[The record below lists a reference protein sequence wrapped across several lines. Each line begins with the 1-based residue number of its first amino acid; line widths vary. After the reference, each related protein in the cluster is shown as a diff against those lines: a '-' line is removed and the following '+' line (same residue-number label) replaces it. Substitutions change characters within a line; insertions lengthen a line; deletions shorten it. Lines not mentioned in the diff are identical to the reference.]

1 MIYKNGYK
9 VVYEIAAD
17 GKRTFYATKSNAYP
31 PRDEAGKIIE
41 NEENVQLASFNDED
55 FRGKTIYEYKGQFYV
70 SKEALP
76 AYKEDGTPADDMIT
90 GFEALFVEKPADTEE
105 LTDTVEDDGSSDSE
119 ATTKEEEP
127 TDTEEPTEE

>member
-41 NEENVQLASFNDED
+41 NEENIQLASFNDED

-70 SKEALP
+70 SKDTLP

-90 GFEALFVEKPADTEE
+90 GFEALFVEKSDNTEE
-105 LTDTVEDDGSSDSE
+105 PTAVVEDDDSSESE
-119 ATTKEEEP
+119 ATTEEEEP
-127 TDTEEPTEE
+127 TDTEPTEEE

>member
-41 NEENVQLASFNDED
+41 NEENIQLASFNDED

-70 SKEALP
+70 SKDALP

-90 GFEALFVEKPADTEE
+90 GFEALFVEKSDNTEE
-105 LTDTVEDDGSSDSE
+105 PTAVVEGDNSLDSE
-119 ATTKEEEP
+119 ATTEEEEP
-127 TDTEEPTEE
+127 TDIEPTEEE